1 MLVIL
6 NPRRIAECVRA
17 FNELRIDRLWVRNI
31 GEPEL
36 EQRWSEILEAAVGYD
51 RLILISDDGVV
62 RQHALDA
69 VRELLDE
76 GHPVVTGYSNLDA
89 TEKLSGVV
97 NLNRAPLGFQA
108 DPSSFSLY
116 TFGEVM
122 CWPERA
128 VPTTFCGFALTGMR
142 RELWERYPWVA
153 SGGADFMLSKRLAA
167 DGVPIVA
174 ARDAFVWHVKEMWN
188 RPDRDPRKGLLVGVE
203 PAAIELETV

>member
-1 MLVIL
+1 M
-6 NPRRIAECVRA
+6 
-17 FNELRIDRLWVRNI
+17 WVRNI

-36 EQRWSEILEAAVGYD
+36 EQRWPEILEAAAGYD

-69 VRELLDE
+69 VQQLLDE
-76 GHPVVTGYSNLDA
+76 FPVVTGYSNLDA
-89 TEKLSGVV
+89 ATELV
-97 NLNRAPLGFQA
+97 NLSRAPLGLQA
-108 DPSSFSLY
+108 DSLY
-116 TFGEVM
+116 TLGEVM

-174 ARDAFVWHVKEMWN
+174 ARDAFVWHVKETWN
-188 RPDRDPRKGLLVGVE
+188 RPDQDPRKGLLVGVE
-203 PAAIELETV
+203 PAAIDLERV